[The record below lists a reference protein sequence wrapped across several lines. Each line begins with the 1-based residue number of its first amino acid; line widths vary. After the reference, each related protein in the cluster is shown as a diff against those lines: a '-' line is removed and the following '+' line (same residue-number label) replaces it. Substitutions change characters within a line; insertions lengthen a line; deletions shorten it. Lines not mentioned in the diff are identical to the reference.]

1 MSILD
6 ANGAIACAECGR
18 QARAVRDRLK
28 AENDKLREERDMYSD
43 LVEMMDHP
51 DINAQLKT
59 ENAKLREENEHLII
73 KLNAEH
79 IARQNV
85 EAENEKL
92 RELACHMLTCI
103 RYMESPAFDEN
114 GCSFCKYDGKR
125 VCNFEERMKALDIE
139 AEE

>member
-18 QARAVRDRLK
+18 QAQAVRDRLK
-28 AENDKLREERDMYSD
+28 A
-43 LVEMMDHP
+43 
-51 DINAQLKT
+51 

-85 EAENEKL
+85 ESENAKL
-92 RELACHMLTCI
+92 RELIRHMHC
-103 RYMESPAFDEN
+103 
-114 GCSFCKYDGKR
+114 CSNNEYTEYGIDFIAAHCKDCEYGNDFGH
-125 VCNFEERMKALDIE
+125 CNFERRMAELGIE
-139 AEE
+139 VGE

>member
-1 MSILD
+1 MNNGELSILD

-28 AENDKLREERDMYSD
+28 AEND
-43 LVEMMDHP
+43 
-51 DINAQLKT
+51 
-59 ENAKLREENEHLII
+59 
-73 KLNAEH
+73 
-79 IARQNV
+79 
-85 EAENEKL
+85 KL